1 MGERE
6 STFLRLWLILFCF
19 CLDRSCVHW
28 RQNIECCVP
37 KADDST
43 WCDIKSLAK
52 LYSFDYEL
60 KVRLLPVWLW
70 GSLLLFLLLQ
80 IASSHYCLLFLG
92 VTLSTLLFSRVPSIF
107 YSLICCQFNIS
118 NISHSDIHLESLW
131 MVSFTEWKSLSL
143 MTQVQSTFLS

>member
-80 IASSHYCLLFLG
+80 IASSRLKEDFDLVWFFQFCIPSGASCLPF
-92 VTLSTLLFSRVPSIF
+92 
-107 YSLICCQFNIS
+107 
-118 NISHSDIHLESLW
+118 
-131 MVSFTEWKSLSL
+131 LSL
-143 MTQVQSTFLS
+143 MVLEQTLQILEIFKAGEWIFINLQLKVSL